1 MITTAPAES
10 DEPTYAQQAEVLG
23 IITNLEAEGL
33 VVEVSAQIPHPGSM
47 DIGFKIS
54 TENLLVMVADGL
66 PDVRIVGTRRE
77 YDRPPDE
84 LDGVLR
90 DWVNF
95 RRGWHA

>member
-1 MITTAPAES
+1 MITTVPAPS
-10 DEPTYAQQAEVLG
+10 DEPTSAQQAEVLR
-23 IITNLEAEGL
+23 IITDLEAEGL
-33 VVEVSAQIPHPGSM
+33 VTKVSAHAPHPGSM
-47 DIGFKIS
+47 DIGFTIG
-54 TENLLVMVADGL
+54 TEYLLVMVADGL